1 METWPLLF
9 SVAIDRANNR
19 PLYERLI
26 RFSKGVFTM
35 RKFLL
40 VTLMSMALAIYLY
53 GIVNKLTVDEVKP
66 VDHIEETT
74 VTVYME

>member
-1 METWPLLF
+1 ME
-9 SVAIDRANNR
+9 VARGNNR

-26 RFSKGVFTM
+26 RFSKGVFTV

-40 VTLMSMALAIYLY
+40 VTLIGMAFVIYLY
-53 GIVNKLTVDEVKP
+53 GIVNKFMVEEVNEI
-66 VDHIEETT
+66 DHIKETT